1 MDVAPEEL
9 PGLYSWVDGIPLS
22 RPKRNIARDF
32 SDGVLAAE
40 VVAHYCPRLVDIH
53 NYSAANSLAQ
63 KIYNWNT
70 LNNKVFRR
78 LSFSLTKE
86 DVEAV
91 ANAENQMIER
101 ILKLLKYKIAKYR
114 PIKTESMKHEP
125 NGHGMMEKFVQS
137 PKRTDS
143 PERQEKDG
151 MNESQKDIQLREL
164 RETIELLEAKVMKL
178 EQLVSLKD
186 HKIQV
191 MQTFTCKRCSKRL
204 AVFCPPWV
212 GHGARQAVVTRNGD
226 HVDECLGFLA
236 KASLGRSGMDFKEVG
251 GRRVEG

>member
-70 LNNKVFRR
+70 LNNKGFRR
-78 LSFSLTKE
+78 LNFSLTKE

-101 ILKLLKYKIAKYR
+101 ILKLLKYKVNVFRSKFGLEIVIFWQIAKYR
-114 PIKTESMKHEP
+114 PIKTESMKHEH
-125 NGHGMMEKFVQS
+125 NGHVVQS

-164 RETIELLEAKVMKL
+164 RETIENLPRVPMLGANFDHVKGR
-178 EQLVSLKD
+178 LKD
-186 HKIQV
+186 IL
-191 MQTFTCKRCSKRL
+191 R
-204 AVFCPPWV
+204 
-212 GHGARQAVVTRNGD
+212 
-226 HVDECLGFLA
+226 HVRVRDLTYLGLT
-236 KASLGRSGMDFKEVG
+236 
-251 GRRVEG
+251 VER

>member
-70 LNNKVFRR
+70 LNNKGFRR
-78 LSFSLTKE
+78 LNFSLTKE

-101 ILKLLKYKIAKYR
+101 ILKLLKYK
-114 PIKTESMKHEP
+114 
-125 NGHGMMEKFVQS
+125 S

-151 MNESQKDIQLREL
+151 MNESQKDIQLQEL
-164 RETIELLEAKVMKL
+164 RETIEKE
-178 EQLVSLKD
+178 
-186 HKIQV
+186 
-191 MQTFTCKRCSKRL
+191 L
-204 AVFCPPWV
+204 A
-212 GHGARQAVVTRNGD
+212 
-226 HVDECLGFLA
+226 
-236 KASLGRSGMDFKEVG
+236 
-251 GRRVEG
+251 

>member
-78 LSFSLTKE
+78 LNFSLTKE

-125 NGHGMMEKFVQS
+125 NGHVVQS

-143 PERQEKDG
+143 PERQERDG

-164 RETIELLEAKVMKL
+164 RETIEVT
-178 EQLVSLKD
+178 
-186 HKIQV
+186 KIVQ
-191 MQTFTCKRCSKRL
+191 
-204 AVFCPPWV
+204 
-212 GHGARQAVVTRNGD
+212 
-226 HVDECLGFLA
+226 
-236 KASLGRSGMDFKEVG
+236 
-251 GRRVEG
+251 